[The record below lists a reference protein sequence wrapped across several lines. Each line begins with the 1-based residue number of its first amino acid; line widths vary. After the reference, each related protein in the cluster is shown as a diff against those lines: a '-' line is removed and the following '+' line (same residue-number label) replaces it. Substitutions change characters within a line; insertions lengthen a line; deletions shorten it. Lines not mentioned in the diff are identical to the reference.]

1 VRHARLEKWFL
12 NEAQKE
18 ILPGQ
23 GCDGSLPRTLD
34 VTNQA
39 PPPVVLEIGSLCVQG
54 TVAPVSDPSQ
64 SLAKRLRIA
73 EMVAPNMM
81 MEVLEDDQPSG
92 RSVNRLDVVLGF
104 EVAVPEQ
111 GVIRVWKKHGD
122 SSDGNDSA
130 GSVCCSSSTG
140 HSSDSSTTSPCHSLR
155 SVVDV
160 QAILEEQDGDVRT
173 SLLLPHRE
181 FQQDGG
187 DARAHNDIEEAPR
200 RRSLDPRAFRQCL
213 QSALYAK
220 NQQVEVHLRSEVVA
234 RLRSRRHSS
243 QDDALE
249 PRVPSPPLVL
259 VSGPLGSGKSHLA
272 QSLRHLVEDELGGY
286 FVTGRCDSG
295 CCDENDDNE
304 GANQS
309 APYPALVSALE
320 EFAGAVLRRGP
331 EEVSRIRD
339 AIKASVGIE
348 SFVLT
353 RFLPSLRQILGN
365 EQSNPAGHSVSE
377 VDDGQCGSHMGGL
390 AHSNTHPPSSD
401 SVLRFMYV
409 FGNFFRAISSAE
421 RPFVMLVDDL
431 HDCDPCSLSILG
443 SVLANA
449 ATDSPGFL
457 VVGSIQPDRV
467 SGDSILACKLREL
480 EDVDNGI
487 EIPHFPLSNLEPD
500 ELCEAF
506 SGLLNVDERE
516 VNSLAAQVYQCTA
529 GNPFH
534 VSEVMSFLEEVGL
547 VSLENG
553 HGVDCWD
560 DEKVDDLLAVASS
573 LDALLNRKLRNV
585 SQECQEVLKVASCL
599 GSELDE
605 ELIGYALGYAVQH
618 WLPAGEAAGLL
629 TLERWG
635 QRAEP
640 RYRFAN
646 ASVRRAAR
654 GLIESDRQAS
664 FHLDLARRIWRCCD
678 EASTEKYLYT
688 VLSLFQKGKSLIE
701 RPNDRHAVSALCY
714 HAGFMAARASS
725 FRVASHYFDLGIDIL
740 GPNRWRENYE
750 LSLSLCNA
758 ASEMDMCS
766 GNFSSMEAHLSDV
779 LARAR
784 LYKDTIQAR
793 ATKIYYYGTSAAYQ
807 GQAVEEGFKVL
818 NELGVDLPSRVSKV
832 RLARELF
839 RVRRALQGRTDS
851 SILRMPTLAN
861 VEKRSCLQILS
872 LVYQNAMFARPNLL
886 PIVILRMIDITLQYG
901 LSEFASIAFTNYGV
915 LCIETTGDTEMG
927 YRYGSLGLAILDRFK
942 ANELVPRVYGAFY
955 KHIYVH
961 TKPVKGT
968 LQPLAKA
975 YRIGLYTGDLD
986 AAFLCAIYFC
996 LNSFDAG
1003 VPLPA
1008 IEVEYSDIIRRMEAS
1023 RQKSMLTTTLPLSQC
1038 IRDLM
1043 GLSDDPLSS
1052 KGDLINHDEL
1062 MQSSEKAGRPLV
1074 VSAMLACRLTLGNVL
1089 NEFDFVSTFLDEFV
1103 EKYVYLIPVGSTR
1116 THVMMSAGL
1125 CAVELARLGRSRRRN
1140 VRIAKSMIAKLR
1152 KCAQYNPQYALDK
1165 LFLVQAEL
1173 ASYQRHWSRARRK
1186 YLSAIALSVA
1196 NESRYSCAKANEC
1209 FARHVIR
1216 TAGDDP
1222 ESERDGFHY
1231 FVDACQQYKEWGAA
1245 AKVVRLE
1252 REMQELFPHQEC
1264 HPSSRPKVRPSLK
1277 ANTPLDESLLYI

>member
-1 VRHARLEKWFL
+1 MA
-12 NEAQKE
+12 
-18 ILPGQ
+18 
-23 GCDGSLPRTLD
+23 
-34 VTNQA
+34 
-39 PPPVVLEIGSLCVQG
+39 
-54 TVAPVSDPSQ
+54 VAPVSDSSQ
-64 SLAKRLRIA
+64 SLAKRLSIA
-73 EMVAPNMM
+73 ERVAPNMM

-92 RSVNRLDVVLGF
+92 RSVYRLDVDREGPHRGF
-104 EVAVPEQ
+104 NDVALPEQ
-111 GVIRVWKKHGD
+111 GDIRVWKKPNDNDGD
-122 SSDGNDSA
+122 

-160 QAILEEQDGDVRT
+160 QAILEEQEDGVRA

-181 FQQDGG
+181 FEHDDGN
-187 DARAHNDIEEAPR
+187 ARAHVNTEEAPR

-220 NQQVEVHLRSEVVA
+220 NHEVEMHLRCEVVA
-234 RLRSRRHSS
+234 RLGRRRQRS
-243 QDDALE
+243 QDDVLKHIG
-249 PRVPSPPLVL
+249 PSPPLVL

-272 QSLRHLVEDELGGY
+272 QSLRHVVEDELGGY
-286 FVTGRCDSG
+286 FVTGRCDNG
-295 CCDENDDNE
+295 CRDDDDENE
-304 GANQS
+304 GANQT

-320 EFAGAVLRRGP
+320 EFAGAVMRRGP

-339 AIKASVGIE
+339 AIKATVGIE

-365 EQSNPAGHSVSE
+365 ERSNPAGHSINE
-377 VDDGQCGSHMGGL
+377 EDDGYCGSRMAGL

-409 FGNFFRAISSAE
+409 FGNFFRAISSVE

-431 HDCDPCSLSILG
+431 HDCDPCSLHILG
-443 SVLANA
+443 SVLTNA

-487 EIPHFPLSNLEPD
+487 EIPHFPLQNLEPD

-506 SGLLNVDERE
+506 SGLLNVGERE
-516 VNSLAAQVYQCTA
+516 VQSLAAQVYQCTA

-534 VSEVMSFLEEVGL
+534 VSEVMSFLEELGL
-547 VSLENG
+547 VSLDNG
-553 HGVDCWD
+553 HGDGVNCWD
-560 DEKVDDLLAVASS
+560 EVKVDEILAVASS

-585 SQECQEVLKVASCL
+585 SEECQEVLKVASCL

-654 GLIESDRQAS
+654 GLIVSDRQAS

-714 HAGFMAARASS
+714 HAGYMAARASS

-766 GNFSSMEAHLSDV
+766 GNFASMEAHLSDV
-779 LARAR
+779 LTHAR

-807 GQAVEEGFKVL
+807 GQAVEEGIKVL

-861 VEKRSCLQILS
+861 AEKRSCLQILS

-915 LCIETTGDTEMG
+915 LCIQASGDAEVG

-1052 KGDLINHDEL
+1052 KGDLMNHDEL

-1089 NEFDFVSTFLDEFV
+1089 NEFDFVSTFLNEFV
-1103 EKYVYLIPVGSTR
+1103 EKYVELIPVGSTR

-1125 CAVELARLGRSRRRN
+1125 CAVELARLGRNRRRN

-1152 KCAQYNPQYALDK
+1152 KCARCNPQYGLDK

-1173 ASYQRHWSRARRK
+1173 ASYQRHWSRARQK

-1209 FARHVIR
+1209 FARHIFR
-1216 TAGDDP
+1216 TAGSDP
-1222 ESERDGFHY
+1222 ESDRDGFHY
-1231 FVDACQQYKEWGAA
+1231 FADACRQYKEWGAA
-1245 AKVVRLE
+1245 AKVTRLE
-1252 REMQELFPHQEC
+1252 REIQELIPHHQEC

-1277 ANTPLDESLLYI
+1277 ANTPLDELMYV